1 MSVLEF
7 FIMTKVF
14 SSDTFK
20 IALVGSFVTVIALA
34 VCGTVIEINQPTPQ
48 VQSTSIVK

>member
-1 MSVLEF
+1 MGVLKS

-20 IALVGSFVTVIALA
+20 IALVGSFVTVIAFTI
-34 VCGTVIEINQPTPQ
+34 CGTIIEVNQQTQSLPT
-48 VQSTSIVK
+48 TSVAK